1 MTLWFILALASALAN
16 SGVQVVSKI
25 TTLTNR
31 YSKITIT
38 FFASLTAS
46 AVLSAISYFVVGLP
60 VLGERFWLAVIITGV
75 LNAIAFPIMLKAYE
89 LGEFSS
95 VYSMI
100 LATPAFLLITG
111 FIFLGEIPSLF
122 GILGVLLITIGLWIV
137 SKNKHG
143 HIAVPNFR
151 KGNLLGLLVAF
162 IWSVTV
168 NFDKIAALNADVFF
182 APAMSWLV
190 MSLGYAIYLLLIHR
204 SLLVKNGGN
213 GIATDSG
220 RHPIFAGILMI
231 IALGVVMGLSNILH
245 NSALIHG
252 FASYTIAIKR
262 TGVLFGVLWGWLFF
276 QEKNIMKKLLGT
288 AVSLA
293 GIMAILNA

>member
-1 MTLWFILALASALAN
+1 MTPWFILALASALAN

-46 AVLSAISYFVVGLP
+46 IVLSTISYFVVGLP
-60 VLGERFWLAVIITGV
+60 VLGESFWFAVIITGI
-75 LNAIAFPIMLKAYE
+75 LNAIAFPIMLRAYQ

-100 LATPAFLLITG
+100 LATPTFLLITA
-111 FIFLGEIPSLF
+111 FIFLGEAPSLF
-122 GILGVLLITIGLWIV
+122 GILGVLLTTFGLWIIARNNHDHV
-137 SKNKHG
+137 
-143 HIAVPNFR
+143 AVPNFR

-162 IWSVTV
+162 IWSITV
-168 NFDKIAALNADVFF
+168 NFDKISALNSDVFF

-190 MSLGYAIYLLLIHR
+190 MSLGYAIYLIFVHR
-204 SLLVKNGGN
+204 SLLVKNGN
-213 GIATDSG
+213 AIAADSG

-245 NSALIHG
+245 NAALIHG

-276 QEKNIMKKLLGT
+276 HERNIKEKLLG
-288 AVSLA
+288 S
-293 GIMAILNA
+293 GIAISGVVMILFS

>member
-16 SGVQVVSKI
+16 SGVQVVQKI
-25 TTLTNR
+25 TLLTSR
-31 YSKITIT
+31 YSKISIT
-38 FFASLTAS
+38 FFASLTAALILLTVSYFIIGFPEIGDRFWS
-46 AVLSAISYFVVGLP
+46 AVL
-60 VLGERFWLAVIITGV
+60 ITGI

-111 FIFLGEIPSLF
+111 FIFLGEIPSLL
-122 GILGVLLITIGLWIV
+122 GILGVFLITLGLWTV
-137 SKNKHG
+137 SKNNHD
-143 HIAVPNFR
+143 HITVPNFY

-182 APAMSWLV
+182 APAASWLV
-190 MSLGYAIYLLLIHR
+190 MSLGYGIYLLIRHR
-204 SLLVKNGGN
+204 SLLVKNGSVP
-213 GIATDSG
+213 ATDNQ
-220 RHPIFAGILMI
+220 RHAIFAGVAMLIF
-231 IALGVVMGLSNILH
+231 LGLTMAFSNILH
-245 NSALIHG
+245 NAALVHG

-262 TGVLFGVLWGWLFF
+262 TGVLLGVLWGWLVFK
-276 QEKNIMKKLLGT
+276 EKNIVKKLLGT
-288 AVSLA
+288 AISII
-293 GIMAILNA
+293 GIVAILNS